1 MRNIRVALLTTTA
14 LVAGACSKSKP
25 AGPPPAKPATGAPIV
40 FQVTKVTPGES
51 HNGAIG
57 VNAYN
62 FSDKTVAGYSI
73 KMRYAD
79 QTGARLK
86 VKPGTAFEK
95 DFDFWS
101 MQGPDMKCGPKSWCS
116 FNITD
121 LDVPATAVNAEV
133 IADQVRSL
141 SSDGV
146 TFDPEPLWKLDGD
159 FMKWPESMK

>member
-1 MRNIRVALLTTTA
+1 MFAATALLA
-14 LVAGACSKSKP
+14 VGCSKSKP
-25 AGPPPAKPATGAPIV
+25 AGPPPAKPATGAPVV

-62 FSDKTVAGYSI
+62 FSDKAVAGYSI

-79 QTGARLK
+79 QAGARIK
-86 VKPGTAFEK
+86 VKPGTPFEA

-101 MQGPDMKCGPKSWCS
+101 MQGPRMKCEPKSWCT
-116 FNITD
+116 FDITH
-121 LDVPATAVNAEV
+121 LDVPATAVNADV
-133 IADQVRSL
+133 IASEVRSIGA
-141 SSDGV
+141 DGA

-159 FMKWPESMK
+159 FTKWPDSMK

>member
-1 MRNIRVALLTTTA
+1 
-14 LVAGACSKSKP
+14 
-25 AGPPPAKPATGAPIV
+25 
-40 FQVTKVTPGES
+40 
-51 HNGAIG
+51 
-57 VNAYN
+57 
-62 FSDKTVAGYSI
+62 
-73 KMRYAD
+73 MRYAD

-116 FNITD
+116 FDITD

-133 IADQVRSL
+133 IADQVRSI